1 MINNFPPVIPMDEND
16 EIRFWAN
23 EVKVRGRQVRY
34 RYDIWAVNGLQINRT
49 EFYVNLTSEMFGADD
64 KYMNTL
70 NILF

>member
-1 MINNFPPVIPMDEND
+1 MINDFPPVIPTDEND